1 MEIDLRAPLAAA
13 GRRAA
18 AAAVLLVL
26 GLTACTSGAVGPDGS
41 RTVSLSTSSET
52 APGPIADDALA
63 SLAVTIGQS
72 RSDWAARI
80 VQITVANAGTE
91 DVDVTGAVLTSP
103 LFDGDAA
110 ADRER
115 RVPAGTTR
123 SLSVPLGE
131 PVCGPVPAS
140 VPPASA
146 ALTLADDAGR
156 TAVLRTTADDPRG
169 HLPRIHGEDC
179 AAQAV
184 AAGARLAV
192 ADHLDTAE
200 SGGQLVGTLTV
211 DLTPLLG
218 GPSVQ
223 VTQIDG
229 TVLLGPLGGASWSTP
244 ALTTA
249 GAGAVGEPDGP
260 RSAALSFL
268 PARCDAHAV
277 AEDKRGTY
285 LGVHATVDGVAQPV
299 FYVGVPDDVRG
310 AVHEYMGTACGW
322 PEG

>member
-1 MEIDLRAPLAAA
+1 MDDERAS
-13 GRRAA
+13 RAA
-18 AAAVLLVL
+18 SGRAAVTAVLLVL
-26 GLTACTSGAVGPDGS
+26 GLTSCVPGAVDPDRD
-41 RTVSLSTSSET
+41 RTSSISTSSA
-52 APGPIADDALA
+52 APGRLADDALA

-80 VQITVANAGTE
+80 VQVTVTNAGAE
-91 DVDVTGAVLTSP
+91 DVDVTGAVLTSS
-103 LFDGDAA
+103 LFAGEAVA
-110 ADRER
+110 ERER

-123 SLSVPLGE
+123 SLSVALGE
-131 PVCGPVPAS
+131 PVCEPAAPS
-140 VPPASA
+140 DPLGRA

-156 TAVLRTTADDPRG
+156 TSTLTITADDPRG
-169 HLPRIHGEDC
+169 HLARIHGEDC
-179 AAQAV
+179 AARAV
-184 AAGARLAV
+184 AAGARLTV
-192 ADHLDTAE
+192 ADRLDTTE
-200 SGGQLVGTLTV
+200 SGGRLVGTLTV
-211 DLTPLLG
+211 DLTPQPD

-249 GAGAVGEPDGP
+249 GDGAGATPDGP

-299 FYVGVPDDVRG
+299 FYLGVPDDVRG

-322 PEG
+322 PVG